1 MVDKY
6 INHIKKT
13 LEFSGVNPDELQI
26 MVKYN
31 KMIFIYESHFSL
43 ISLDLLNFLGKEGMK
58 FDFSLSGVEEED
70 FENDKIDGIQITVEL
85 EELQKMEDYLLDF
98 KD

>member
-6 INHIKKT
+6 IGHINKI

-43 ISLDLLNFLGKEGMK
+43 ISLSLLNFLGREGMK
-58 FDFSLSGVEEED
+58 FDFALSGVEEED
-70 FENDKIDGIQITVEL
+70 FENDKINGIQITVEL
-85 EELQKMEDYLLDF
+85 EELQKMEDYLLDL
-98 KD
+98 KE